1 MHEPSSRYLHKA
13 GSILASQLRAV
24 LGDRVQRTK
33 GRWQH
38 RDPAR
43 PGSLLPAVLV
53 TALALAMLLWLA
65 PEDERQAHQ
74 ALQATA
80 TLSAT
85 DP

>member
-1 MHEPSSRYLHKA
+1 MHEPSNRYLHKA
-13 GSILASQLRAV
+13 GFILASQLRAI
-24 LGDRVQRTK
+24 LANTVQRTK
-33 GRWQH
+33 GRWQR

-65 PEDERQAHQ
+65 PADERQ

-85 DP
+85 DR